1 MENKSL
7 KFKQMPEKLELFL
20 CVLMLKFSDIRIER
34 NVKQLI
40 NAIIK
45 GKTTKLKT
53 ISKDTKEYERFHT
66 VLNGELKNVLDE
78 AKLNEVMGLSA
89 SQSQSGKYSVFVV
102 HDESDIRKKDS
113 KKLENL
119 GFVRDL
125 DGKWIRGYST
135 YNIILIEPDANRIHL
150 FKSVPYSNA
159 DPKFVSK
166 KELKLLNSNKLEDK
180 ERKKE
185 IEFFIET
192 KNNYNSK
199 SICIDSIKEV
209 TAALRLENKDIVI
222 THIFDRGFDDTE
234 IFELIDS
241 LGDNFVVRG
250 KNNRNSNVKKLN
262 EKGNEVF
269 LKLAKKEFENKKEI
283 HYDKIRFK
291 NKTYLN
297 CKGVYEWDTVMINSF
312 LRSVV
317 RVKFYKRNGGRIFK
331 DDMLLLTNKIVSDL
345 DMANY
350 IYHIYM
356 QRPKIESVFKFIKN
370 ELGWEKFQVRDY
382 ESIKNII
389 VLAFFIG
396 AYFYEI
402 VDKLIDNKYATWI
415 AELGG
420 GKGKVSLHFFME
432 GLKVLLL
439 QAHFENFKKEK
450 NLTQDD
456 IKQALKMFTL
466 E

>member
-1 MENKSL
+1 MNRKL
-7 KFKQMPEKLELFL
+7 KIFI
-20 CVLMLKFSDIRIER
+20 CVLILNFNDIRIKR
-34 NVKQLI
+34 NVESLI
-40 NAIIK
+40 NAIIEI
-45 GKTTKLKT
+45 KTTKLKT
-53 ISKDTKEYERFHT
+53 LSKDNREYERYHT
-66 VLNGELKNVLDE
+66 LLNGELKNVLDAAKINE
-78 AKLNEVMGLSA
+78 AMGLSA
-89 SQSQSGKYSVFVV
+89 AQSQCGKYSVYVV
-102 HDESDIRKKDS
+102 HDECDIRKKDS

-119 GFVRDL
+119 GYVRDL

-135 YNIILIEPDANRIHL
+135 YNVILIEPDINKIHL
-150 FKSVPYSNA
+150 YKSVPYSNA

-166 KELKLLNSNKLEDK
+166 KELKLLNSNELEDK
-180 ERKKE
+180 ERQKE
-185 IEFFIET
+185 IEDFIET

-209 TAALRLENKDIVI
+209 TSALRLENKDIVI

-241 LGDNFVVRG
+241 LGDNFVIRS
-250 KNNRNSNVKKLN
+250 KSNRNSNEKKLN

-269 LKLAKKEFENKKEI
+269 LKLVKKGFANKKEV
-283 HYDKIRFK
+283 HFNKIRFK
-291 NKTYLN
+291 NNTYKN
-297 CKGVYEWDTVMINSF
+297 CKGVFEWDTVIINKY
-312 LRSVV
+312 LRNVV
-317 RVKFYKRNGGRIFK
+317 RIKFYKENGSRIFK
-331 DDMLLLTNKIVSDL
+331 DDMLLLTNKIVKDL
-345 DMANY
+345 NMAIY

-356 QRPKIESVFKFIKN
+356 QRPKIENVFKFIKN

-402 VDKLIDNKYATWI
+402 EDELIDNKYAIWI

-432 GLKVLLL
+432 GLKKLLL
-439 QAHFENFKKEK
+439 LSYFEDFKKEK

-456 IKQALKMFTL
+456 IIQALKIFTL